1 MVVVEALVSLEEGS
15 TEPLFFQRKKL
26 TVSTRL
32 WCLFFLPPTAAFAT
46 FAVFLE
52 GVFAIFVKS

>member
-1 MVVVEALVSLEEGS
+1 
-15 TEPLFFQRKKL
+15 
-26 TVSTRL
+26 L

-52 GVFAIFVKS
+52 GVFAI